1 MKIKKPQR
9 SIFKLATAVL
19 LTFAFVTPT
28 SNVQAAPKEIVL
40 NHWSWLDASDGE
52 TWEKMVNAFN
62 TAHKGKGVQIKLQ
75 VFPGDRVEYNTKVLA
90 GVATGTAPDF
100 GWGTGG
106 LDSLWV
112 KKGVVIPLDVLA
124 KRVKLDLGDFT
135 AQSLKVSRYQ
145 KYGNKLYM
153 IPMDAM
159 SIAMLVNAD
168 HVKAAGLDINK
179 PPTNAD
185 QLLTWAKAMTVK
197 KDGKVT
203 RSGIMMTGSGVQPS
217 ITWGIVANQMG
228 FQRADKYLKKACI
241 NPAAGTAAM
250 QWVVDLFDKHGVATR
265 DVTNRYKAFTLG
277 EGSTFWTGPWAIGGN
292 IDAKLNFVSVPMPQ
306 VGTKVNSTY
315 YELGGLQVFKQKDES
330 RYLAT
335 MSAIKWFSDNSFLW
349 TTQGRGASVRQSII
363 DRPDYLT
370 SGFPIS
376 ARGAFVSSMKDANLA
391 PIPVLAA
398 DDFEVYSGGS
408 FISQQVANVL
418 AGKLK
423 VSDFMSTVCPV
434 WQKGL
439 NEG

>member
-1 MKIKKPQR
+1 MKVKSSRK
-9 SIFKLATAVL
+9 SLFNVVL
-19 LTFAFVTPT
+19 IGVLTLAFVTPIQT
-28 SNVQAAPKEIVL
+28 IQAAQSTITL

-52 TWEKMVNAFN
+52 TWAKMIDSFN
-62 TAHKGKGVQIKLQ
+62 VAHKDKGVQIKMQ
-75 VFPGDRVEYNTKVLA
+75 VFPGDRVEYNTKILA

-112 KKGVVIPLDVLA
+112 KKGVIIPLDILA
-124 KRVKLDLGDFT
+124 NRVKLDLNDFT
-135 AQSLKVSRYQ
+135 QQSLKVSRYQ

-168 HVKAAGLDINK
+168 HAKAAGLDISK

-185 QLLTWAKAMTVK
+185 QLLAWAKAMTIK
-197 KDGKVT
+197 TDGKVT

-217 ITWGIVANQMG
+217 ATWGIISSQMG
-228 FQRADKYLKKACI
+228 FQRADKYLKKSCI

-250 QWVVDLFDKHGVATR
+250 QWVADLFDKYGVSTR
-265 DVTNRYKAFTLG
+265 DVTSRYKAFTLG
-277 EGSTFWTGPWAIGGN
+277 QGSMFWTGPWAIGGN

-306 VGTKVNSTY
+306 VGTKLNSTY
-315 YELGGLQVFKQKDES
+315 YELGGLQVFKQKDQS

-335 MSAIKWFSDNSFLW
+335 MDAIKWFSDNSFLW
-349 TTQGRGASVRQSII
+349 TTQGRGASVRKSIS
-363 DRPDYLT
+363 DRADYMT

-376 ARGAFVSSMKDANLA
+376 ARGAFVSSMNNANLA

-434 WQKGL
+434 WQKDL